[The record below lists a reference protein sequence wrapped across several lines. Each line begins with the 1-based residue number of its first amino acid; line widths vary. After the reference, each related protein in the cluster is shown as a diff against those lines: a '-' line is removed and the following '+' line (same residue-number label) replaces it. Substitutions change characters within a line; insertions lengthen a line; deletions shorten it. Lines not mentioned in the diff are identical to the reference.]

1 MIKVNSK
8 LQSYLKINYLFEKAK
23 TPEIEPAKL
32 WITQEKP
39 KVSIKKLK
47 HASNTKNLNMYN

>member
-8 LQSYLKINYLFEKAK
+8 LQSYLKMNYLFEKAK
-23 TPEIEPAKL
+23 TPEIEPAQL

-47 HASNTKNLNMYN
+47 HAI

>member
-1 MIKVNSK
+1 M
-8 LQSYLKINYLFEKAK
+8 NYLFEKAK
-23 TPEIEPAKL
+23 TPEIEPAQL

-47 HASNTKNLNMYN
+47 HARNTKN